1 MRVHCNLLCFYLCGN
16 ESFYGVAKFQLLI
29 KLMEHYAQSIEIYNE
44 LLPKW
49 RIVSYFRY

>member
-1 MRVHCNLLCFYLCGN
+1 MRVHCNLLCFYLCDN

-29 KLMEHYAQSIEIYNE
+29 KLMEHYAQGIEIYNE
-44 LLPKW
+44 LPNW